1 MTAPLRAAT
10 KGGMAR
16 AAGSTAKDRSRLAAD
31 LPLPDEEAPPP
42 PKTARRRA
50 PKPRP
55 EPLLDEEEPARPGLR
70 RRLVMFVLR
79 GALLA
84 IAAVLGLVA
93 LYSVVD
99 PPTDPYMLSE
109 SRRLGGIEQAW
120 VPMDEIAPIMPRAA
134 VAAEDAEF
142 CNHWGLDLRA
152 IRAAMAEGSD
162 RGASTISQQVVK
174 NVFLWQGRSW
184 TRKALEAGLTPVVEA
199 FWTKRRILEVYLNVA
214 ELGEGVFGVEAAAR
228 HWFGVPASDLTEVQA
243 ARLAA
248 ILPSPKTRDPA
259 NPTDDLRAR
268 ARSILDGAAT
278 IEADGRAACFEATG
292 P

>member
-1 MTAPLRAAT
+1 
-10 KGGMAR
+10 MAK
-16 AAGSTAKDRSRLAAD
+16 AAGSTARGKSRLAAD
-31 LPLPDEEAPPP
+31 LPLPEEEPPAPPKP
-42 PKTARRRA
+42 RRSRA
-50 PKPRP
+50 PKPPPEP
-55 EPLLDEEEPARPGLR
+55 EPLFDDEEDEEPE
-70 RRLVMFVLR
+70 RLGPRQRLTMVILR
-79 GALLA
+79 GVVLV

-93 LYSVVD
+93 LFSTVN
-99 PPTDPYMLSE
+99 PPTDPYMLAE

-120 VPMDEIAPIMPRAA
+120 VPMEDIAPIMPRAA
-134 VAAEDAEF
+134 VAAEDADF

-152 IRAAMAEGSD
+152 IRAAMGSD

-214 ELGEGVFGVEAAAR
+214 EFGEGVFGVEAAAR

-248 ILPSPKTRDPA
+248 ILPSPRTRDPA

-278 IEADGRAACFEATG
+278 IKADGRAACFEAAG